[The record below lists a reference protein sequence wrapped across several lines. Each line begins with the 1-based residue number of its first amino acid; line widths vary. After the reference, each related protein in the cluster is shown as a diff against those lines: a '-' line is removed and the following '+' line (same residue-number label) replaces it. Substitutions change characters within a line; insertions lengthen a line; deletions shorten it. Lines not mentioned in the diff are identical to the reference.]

1 MSTAVAS
8 SGVRAR
14 PRRTSY
20 VVVRALAASEL
31 RRTVR
36 TPVLPL
42 GLAASLWFM
51 WSTTPQ
57 SEQWS
62 GSAYSELAISSA
74 PLLLAISWVTAVSF
88 HRERVPVGVEAPVR
102 DGQRALGRLV
112 ASVPLVALAL
122 GFAVLL
128 GLRERALGGLTLGT
142 EPGRTTEALHSVPEL
157 AQHVALAV
165 LAVSLGA
172 ALGRRVSSLVL
183 ALPVLLV
190 LWFAVAGLYWLF
202 GHRSVTPFAVVQVQ
216 PVTVPVGPATADPLG
231 FPARWLLEPPGEFQD
246 GWARLF
252 VSTDLAWWHDGW
264 LIGLAMVLI
273 AAALPGGPA
282 RRVLLTAG
290 ALTAAVCAAAQV
302 WVIP

>member
-8 SGVRAR
+8 SDVGAR

-31 RRTVR
+31 RRMVR
-36 TPVLPL
+36 TPVVPL
-42 GLAASLWFM
+42 GLCVSLWLM
-51 WSTTPQ
+51 WTTTPQ
-57 SEQWS
+57 SERWS
-62 GSAYSELAISSA
+62 GAAYSELVTTSA
-74 PLLLAISWVTAVSF
+74 PLLLAISWVSAVSF
-88 HRERVPVGVEAPVR
+88 HRERTPVGAGTPVP
-102 DGQRALGRLV
+102 DGLRVMGRV
-112 ASVPLVALAL
+112 AASAPLVVLALA
-122 GFAVLL
+122 FAVLL
-128 GLRERALGGLTLGT
+128 GIRERGLGGLTLGT
-142 EPGRTTEALHSVPEL
+142 EPGRTSEALHSVPEL

-165 LAVSLGA
+165 LAVALGA

-190 LWFAVAGLYWLF
+190 FWFAVAGISWLF

-216 PVTVPVGPATADPLG
+216 PVTVPVGPATTDPLTY
-231 FPARWLLEPPGEFQD
+231 PAHWLLEPPGEFQE

-264 LIGLAMVLI
+264 VLGLALALF
-273 AAALPGGPA
+273 AAALPGGAA
-282 RRVLLTAG
+282 RRGLLATG
-290 ALTAAVCAAAQV
+290 ILTGAVCAAAQV